1 MSYEQE
7 DAAIA
12 TTESSPAPFSGLEET
27 QLSKLRWS
35 PQNEISLILKEKK
48 DECLRQERVSSYN
61 QVVDTLHRR
70 ELSRRI
76 DPIGRLPHEIITN
89 ILLDVS
95 TTYYYWHPTRDLEEI
110 LPLTM
115 VSKRWQRF
123 ILSEPLF
130 WNIIS
135 LDTKYDRNALI
146 SLQLHLSQD
155 LPLTVQVNLP
165 LERWDSIRPELTRHR
180 DRIETIRVVEILD
193 AHGQDVMKLTANE
206 FRKFLDD
213 IGPLSNLRRLGGT
226 HAHFSRLYDVKEI
239 FTRFESLVSMPGV
252 PFTSDN
258 LRVFKNRLGIEEV
271 TTYDDFDSILHT
283 IQIFPDIKKVTILSD
298 ITGTRS
304 QDSNHQEPRIDFG
317 PASSLN
323 WKDFRLLRHSNAF
336 LTLMYRLSS
345 LVSLE
350 IRPDLKGL
358 CDIARNLHHLSKLF
372 HIGIAI
378 SSFSQQIA
386 PISSG
391 LLPNLSVRSLGVN
404 VYLPPFFSPGESHSK
419 IPDHAVL
426 NIHETPQMMLRLMP
440 NAEKFNLEFR
450 GIGPLQPFVL
460 SQAINCFKGK
470 ELRIWTCGGILSREE
485 VQAPPS
491 VQRLSIISNDYLACS
506 LSSNSVTY
514 LSFIRSS
521 SQVNISGNHE
531 RQIVDL
537 DCWPSLER
545 IGIAN
550 SMVEWRKHSSAFLRE
565 VTIWDTQPP
574 NADTTSDV
582 KASHSVTSFIKELA
596 CRPDSYPSLEEIT
609 MIECPEWDILVIML
623 ERRNLLTGPLV
634 KRISNICMPSL
645 YPPSILRI
653 ICGLLA
659 GRWTERP
666 SNRDLSL
673 SGNVEIILDLS
684 L

>member
-1 MSYEQE
+1 MSYEQK

-12 TTESSPAPFSGLEET
+12 TTESSLAPFSGIEET
-27 QLSKLRWS
+27 QLSELRWNF
-35 PQNEISLILKEKK
+35 QNEISVILKEKK
-48 DECLRQERVSSYN
+48 DECLLQERVSSYN
-61 QVVDTLHRR
+61 QVIDTLHRR

-76 DPIGRLPHEIITN
+76 DPMGRLPHEIITE

-95 TTYYYWHPTRDLEEI
+95 TSYYYWHPIRHLEEI

-130 WNIIS
+130 WNVIS
-135 LDTKYDRNALI
+135 LDTQYDRDALI

-180 DRIETIRVVEILD
+180 ARIETIRVVERLD
-193 AHGQDVMKLTANE
+193 FDGEDVVQLAADE
-206 FRKFLDD
+206 CHKFLND

-226 HAHFSRLYDVKEI
+226 HAHFCRSYDVKEI
-239 FTRFESLVSMPGV
+239 FTRFNSLISMPGI
-252 PFTSDN
+252 PFTGDD
-258 LRVFKNRLGIEEV
+258 LRDFKNRLRIEEV

-298 ITGTRS
+298 TTGTR
-304 QDSNHQEPRIDFG
+304 PRDNNQQRPPINFG
-317 PASSLN
+317 PASSLK
-323 WKDFRLLRHSNAF
+323 WKHLSLVRHSNAF

-358 CDIARNLHHLSKLF
+358 CDIARNLHHLSNLF
-372 HIGIAI
+372 HIGITV
-378 SSFSQQIA
+378 SRSSQQIA
-386 PISSG
+386 SVPSG
-391 LLPNLSVRSLGVN
+391 LLPNLSIRSLSI
-404 VYLPPFFSPGESHSK
+404 YLHLPPFLPTGEFHSK
-419 IPDHAVL
+419 IPDQVVV
-426 NIHETPQMMLRLMP
+426 NVHETPEMMLRLMP
-440 NAEKFNLEFR
+440 NAERFYLVL
-450 GIGPLQPFVL
+450 GSAGPVQPFVL
-460 SQAINCFKGK
+460 SQTINCFKGK
-470 ELRIWTCGGILSREE
+470 DLRVSSYGRGLLSPEE

-491 VQRLSIISNDYLACS
+491 VQRLFIVSSDYLACS
-506 LSSNSVTY
+506 LSSSSAKY
-514 LSFIRSS
+514 LYFNQLS
-521 SQVNISGNHE
+521 SQVDTSGNHE
-531 RQIVDL
+531 RLVDL
-537 DCWPSLER
+537 DRWPSLEC
-545 IGIAN
+545 INIAN
-550 SMVEWRKHSSAFLRE
+550 SMVEWRKYSSVFLRK

-582 KASHSVTSFIKELA
+582 KASHSVTSFIKDLA

-609 MIECPEWDILVIML
+609 MRECPEWDILVIML

-634 KRISNICMPSL
+634 KRVSMICMPSS
-645 YPPSILRI
+645 YPRSILRI

-666 SNRDLSL
+666 SNKDLSL